1 MVMRSLTQGERDV
14 LTDIYGDAIDL
25 DAIQVTDEA
34 MIPGQGSN
42 SITPSNTIYAAD
54 NYVADFTQLGNFPGA
69 QTLTTQQQQEIVN
82 HQTFHFVHE
91 SWHAF
96 EYQNQGLATTTASLA
111 EQISHQTGLTN
122 VYSLKGVTADT
133 TFTSM
138 TNEQQARLVE
148 VQYAY
153 AQVNPNTGLKYT
165 QQDLEDIYGVGEVP
179 AEATINTIASDPSAY
194 TQRTGVVEDA
204 GPFTTASHLVSGL
217 IGAVQSIGAGIVG
230 AINNLAEGNILG
242 AVGSLAAG
250 VVGAVGSIAAGVV
263 GAVESVVS
271 GVGEA
276 VGSFFSGVGDFFSSV
291 FGGDDPNDFNTEAGP
306 GAAEADAQAAA
317 ATTGVATEVGA
328 SSSTYE
334 SNSGGFFSDLG
345 GLFDSIFG
353 GDDDDGG
360 GDGNNTGGGS
370 DKPIILDLNGD
381 GVVSLV
387 ELDEST
393 AYFDINGDGYRELM
407 SWAAEGDGFLVY
419 DKNGDGQIN
428 QADEISFQGYV
439 DGARTDLEG
448 LAHFDT
454 NGDGVLD
461 AQDADWSKFGVWRDA
476 DQDGVS
482 DPGEVISLDQM
493 GITSINLSS
502 DQIQYSVGGNTVFGT
517 GEFTWGDGSV
527 GAFLDAALAYSN
539 MALREETD
547 GAVTVRDADGGL
559 FRFLAEDPAGVTLDM
574 STDGLI
580 GVAGTSGADDISAGT
595 MQGTSIFGMDGNDIL
610 TGGAGDDTLAGGAG
624 ADELRGGAGNDTL
637 FFDADDTIVDGGD
650 GADLAI
656 VEDARG
662 VTFDL
667 AAHNV
672 EGVFGN
678 AGNDVFYTSGLS
690 GALMSGG
697 AGDDILTGGQGA
709 DTLIGGAGADE
720 LRGGA
725 GDDTIFFDAD
735 DTVVDGGA
743 GYDLAQV
750 QGPVG
755 VTFDLAAHGFE
766 AAIGGSGNDTL
777 FTSGEDDVLIDGGA
791 GNDTITGSQNADV
804 LMGGDGNDTIYGL
817 GGNDIITG
825 DAGNDALYGGDGDDV
840 LVGGMGADT
849 LNGGYGEDWASYG
862 GSDAGVNV
870 NLGTNSGSGGDA
882 QGDHFNSI
890 ENLMG
895 SSHADKL
902 VGDGGANKIFG
913 GGGDDNIEGGA
924 GNDTLNGGSGVDM
937 LIGGYGNDTYIFNR
951 GDGGEVIY
959 DYASTTQTSRTQKT
973 ANQNGQSRTYW
984 QVTTSTVLANAGSD
998 TLAFGE
1004 SITSF
1009 DVIVD
1014 FDGTDLTMAVID
1026 PNDPDASF
1034 ETATDWIYIKG
1045 WNDSRTRIETF
1056 TFEDG
1061 TVLDMS
1067 NVAIPMHDQMRLMEL
1082 FAIVGT
1088 DGDDVLDGTER
1099 GNLMYGRAGDDLIS
1113 GFGGDDEIYGEDG
1126 NDTILG
1132 GQGDDYID
1140 GGQGD
1145 DVLEGGEG
1153 ADTLIGGDG
1162 VDTAT
1167 YANEA
1172 QGIDVDLAAGTAS
1185 DGDTLDGIE
1194 NLIGTEFA
1202 DMLLGDDG
1210 ANVIEGRSG
1219 DDVIDGRGGDDILRG
1234 EEGDD
1239 TLLGGAGN
1247 DVLEGGLGFDTLNGG
1262 FGDDVLDGGDG
1273 NDLLIGGVGA
1283 DTLIG
1288 GAGIDTADYSA
1299 EAQGM
1304 SINLAT
1310 GQASDGDTL
1319 TGVENVTGTAFDD
1332 RLVGDAGTNR
1342 LDGGSGDD
1350 LLDGRAGADELI
1362 GGDGIDTATYEHEGQ
1377 GLTVDLAAGTASDG
1391 DTLTGIENL
1400 IGSEHAD
1407 VLSGDDDANVIE
1419 GRGGDDVID
1428 GRGGDD
1434 ILRGEAGND
1443 VIDGGA
1449 GSDLLDGGIGHDT
1462 LNGGTGDDV
1471 INAGA
1476 GDDFIVGGAG
1486 ADTLDGGAGIDTASY
1501 EASDA
1506 AVDVNLTTGLGSGG
1520 HAEGDTLQG
1529 VENLLGSAFDDRLT
1543 GDANANVIEGR
1554 NGNDIIDGQGGDDL
1568 LRGEAGDDTLLGG
1581 LGNDRL
1587 DGGTGFDTL
1596 NGGLGDDVL
1605 EGGAGTDVLLGG
1617 DGNDTAV
1624 YDRSAAAVYVDLDH
1638 DFEDDDHADH
1648 DDHDDDH
1655 EDGDHDGYERF
1666 FGAATF
1672 DQVMSLIGAEV
1683 EAAMVTIDDDDHD
1696 DDGHD
1701 EHDRDDH
1708 DDGYDYDHLPPIGVG
1723 MGGDAQGDILFGV
1736 ENVTGS
1742 NFNDILKGDGGA
1754 NILRGLDGDDEIE
1767 GRAGNDILDGGAGDD
1782 KLDGGSGNDLMFGGI
1797 GNDELDGGSGDDE
1810 LHGGAGDDVLE
1821 GEGGNDTLYG
1831 EDGNDLLKGDGGDDV
1846 LYGGAGDDVLRGQGG
1861 NDILDGGAGN
1871 DMLEGDGGADTLIG
1885 GSGDDVLIAK
1895 GGDDILSG
1903 GAGNDFI
1910 DGGAGADTFLFGMGD
1925 GQDVIVA
1932 GPGGGSDKDHEKGGK
1947 EHSDQHEDGDDHGT
1961 HDVLVM
1967 GDGIEADE
1975 IWFSRNEYD
1984 LELSIVG
1991 STDKI
1996 TVRDWYKGK
2005 SSRLDEIQLAD
2016 GNVLVESQVE
2026 QLRLAMAAF
2035 DPPVG
2040 SDSSLP
2046 ADVLAELQPVIAES
2060 WQHHS

>member
-1 MVMRSLTQGERDV
+1 MATRSLTQGERDV

-25 DAIQVTDEA
+25 DAIQVTDGA
-34 MIPGQGSN
+34 LLPGQGSN
-42 SITPSNTIYAAD
+42 SITPTNTIHLSD
-54 NYVADFTQLGNFPGA
+54 SFSITDDLSVVAPMHLA
-69 QTLTTQQQQEIVN
+69 
-82 HQTFHFVHE
+82 HE

-96 EYQNQGLATTTASLA
+96 EYQHQGLATTTASIA
-111 EQISHQTGLTN
+111 EQISHQTGLTD
-122 VYSLKGVTADT
+122 VYSLKDVTLGTLDS
-133 TFTSM
+133 FSSL
-138 TNEQQARLVE
+138 TNEQQARFVE
-148 VQYAY
+148 VQAGYNLGY
-153 AQVNPNTGLKYT
+153 TREQIAQQMGLIDPVTK
-165 QQDLEDIYGVGEVP
+165 QPLLDEVP
-179 AEATINTIASDPSAY
+179 TQATLNTIAPDPSAY

-217 IGAVQSIGAGIVG
+217 IGAVQSIGTGIVG

-242 AVGSLAAG
+242 AFGSLAAG

-306 GAAEADAQAAA
+306 GAADAGAQATA

-353 GDDDDGG
+353 GDDDDG

-419 DKNGDGQIN
+419 DKNGDGQID

-476 DQDGVS
+476 NQDGVS
-482 DPGEVISLDQM
+482 DLGEVMTLDQM

-502 DQIQYSVGGNTVFGT
+502 DQVQYSVGGNTVFGT
-517 GEFTWGDGSV
+517 GQFTWGDGSV

-574 STDGLI
+574 STDGLV
-580 GVAGTSGADDISAGT
+580 GVAGTSGGDDISAGT
-595 MQGTSIFGMDGNDIL
+595 MQDVSIFGMDGNDIL

-637 FFDADDTIVDGGD
+637 FFDADDTVVDGGD

-656 VEDARG
+656 VEEARG

-678 AGNDVFYTSGLS
+678 AGNDVLYTSGLS

-709 DTLIGGAGADE
+709 DTLIGGVGADE
-720 LRGGA
+720 LRGGV

-743 GYDLAQV
+743 GYDLAQA

-755 VTFDLAAHGFE
+755 VMFDLAAHGFE

-777 FTSGEDDVLIDGGA
+777 FTSGENDVLIDGGA

-804 LMGGDGNDTIYGL
+804 LMGGDGNDAIYGL
-817 GGNDIITG
+817 GGDDLLSG
-825 DAGNDALYGGDGDDV
+825 DVGNDALYGGDGDDV

-849 LNGGYGEDWASYG
+849 LNGGSGEDWASYG
-862 GSDAGVNV
+862 GSSAGVDV
-870 NLGTNSGSGGDA
+870 NLGANSGSGGDA

-902 VGDGGANKIFG
+902 VGDGGANKIYG
-913 GGGDDNIEGGA
+913 GGGDDNIEGGS
-924 GNDTLNGGSGVDM
+924 GNDTLNGGAGVDM
-937 LIGGYGNDTYIFNR
+937 LVGGYGNDTYIFNR

-1004 SITSF
+1004 GITSF

-1034 ETATDWIYIKG
+1034 DTATDWIYIKG

-1056 TFEDG
+1056 TFDDG

-1067 NVAIPMHDQMRLMEL
+1067 NVAIPTHDQLRLMEL
-1082 FAIVGT
+1082 FAIVGA

-1132 GQGDDYID
+1132 GTGDDYID

-1145 DVLEGGEG
+1145 DVLDGGEG

-1167 YANEA
+1167 YENAA
-1172 QGIDVDLAAGTAS
+1172 QGVDVDLAAGSAS

-1202 DMLLGDDG
+1202 DTLSGDDG
-1210 ANVIEGRSG
+1210 ANVIEGRGG
-1219 DDVIDGRGGDDILRG
+1219 DDIIDGRDGDDILRG
-1234 EEGDD
+1234 EAGDD

-1262 FGDDVLDGGDG
+1262 SGDDVLDGGAGD
-1273 NDLLIGGVGA
+1273 DLLIGGTGA
-1283 DTLIG
+1283 DGLNG

-1299 EAQGM
+1299 EAQGLTV
-1304 SINLAT
+1304 NLTT

-1319 TGVENVTGTAFDD
+1319 ANVENITGTAFDD
-1332 RLVGDAGTNR
+1332 HLVGDAGTNR
-1342 LDGGSGDD
+1342 LDGGVGDD

-1362 GGDGIDTATYEHEGQ
+1362 GGDGIDTATYEHEAQ

-1391 DTLTGIENL
+1391 DTLSGIENL

-1407 VLSGDDDANVIE
+1407 VLSGDDGANVIE

-1434 ILRGEAGND
+1434 TLRGEAGDD

-1449 GSDLLDGGIGHDT
+1449 GNDLLDGGVGHDT

-1476 GDDFIVGGAG
+1476 GDDFIVGGQG
-1486 ADTLDGGAGIDTASY
+1486 ADALDGGAGIDTASY
-1501 EASDA
+1501 EASSA
-1506 AVDVNLTTGLGSGG
+1506 AVDGNLTTGLGFGG
-1520 HAEGDTLQG
+1520 DAEGDTLTG
-1529 VENLLGSAFDDRLT
+1529 IENLIGSAFDDHLT

-1554 NGNDIIDGQGGDDL
+1554 DGNDIIDGQAGDDL
-1568 LRGEAGDDTLLGG
+1568 LRGEAGDDILFGG
-1581 LGNDRL
+1581 LGSDRL
-1587 DGGTGFDTL
+1587 EGGTGFDTL

-1605 EGGAGTDVLLGG
+1605 EGGAGADVLLGG

-1672 DQVMSLIGAEV
+1672 DQVMALIGAEV
-1683 EAAMVTIDDDDHD
+1683 EAAMVTIDVEDHD

-1701 EHDRDDH
+1701 DH
-1708 DDGYDYDHLPPIGVG
+1708 DDGHDYDHLPPIGVG

-1742 NFNDILKGDGGA
+1742 NFNDVLKGDGGA

-1767 GRAGNDILDGGAGDD
+1767 GHAGNDILDGGAGDD
-1782 KLDGGSGNDLMFGGI
+1782 ELDGGSGNDLLFGGL

-1861 NDILDGGAGN
+1861 NDVLDGGAGN
-1871 DMLEGDGGADTLIG
+1871 DRLEGDGGADVLSG

-1895 GGDDILSG
+1895 GGDDTLSG
-1903 GAGNDFI
+1903 GTGNDFI
-1910 DGGAGADTFLFGMGD
+1910 DGGAGADTFLFGVGD

-1932 GPGGGSDKDHEKGGK
+1932 GPGGGSDKDHDKGGK
-1947 EHSDQHEDGDDHGT
+1947 GHSGNHDDDDDHGT

-1967 GDGIEADE
+1967 GDGIEADD

-2035 DPPVG
+2035 DPPTG

-2046 ADVLAELQPVIAES
+2046 ADVLADLQPIIAES